1 MTTKQATS
9 GSDMKITPLKNLN
22 QPDLTLWWTNDV
34 KNAAR
39 ASQVTYIDD
48 DGNKTSY
55 GNMGLLYSAG
65 VTNYQ
70 PPLATETEPRE
81 LVVKTMSGKVWPKEL
96 VDEMDSELFSK
107 LYATMGSELR
117 VRMSE
122 KFDKEDETGKPPK
135 ATELLRYIVS
145 RIKMADPRAQERKAI
160 ADLENHL
167 STGMPP
173 GVTSEQL
180 FEWCDTTEV
189 LNAKCNPGKQ
199 GHELI
204 ERAIAAMPDEIVENI
219 EIKTEHAGAH
229 SDFHAAQAEWAGV
242 IERHAERETRRASGR
257 AMAAAGNDQGALIKL
272 QQQVELLT
280 AQVASAHAAQ
290 GHYPR
295 PSRPSAGHPYHA
307 ECGGKHPGGDDEC
320 WMLNLNKVPSSMA
333 SMLAGLHRKRAAK
346 GLPDMSAKFPPPAS
360 GHMVTCV
367 EVDDDD
373 VCVVARAS
381 AAMEA
386 VGRGEMLVD
395 SQASVDLFRREHVP
409 AGLACAVRWQESA
422 GGVGRAARCHAH
434 RHTESGRRGQE
445 WQELRRAAQGGLVGA
460 RAHGEPALC
469 ACGQGAGFQGTR
481 L

>member
-22 QPDLTLWWTNDV
+22 QPDLTLWWTNDI

-145 RIKMADPRAQERKAI
+145 KIKMTDSRAQERKAG

-167 STGMPP
+167 NTRMTS
-173 GVTSEQL
+173 GVTSEQM
-180 FEWCDTTEV
+180 FEWCDTAEM
-189 LNAKCNPGKQ
+189 LNAKCTPGKQ
-199 GHELI
+199 DHELI
-204 ERAIAAMPDEIVENI
+204 ERTITAMPDDIVEKI

-229 SDFHAAQAEWAGV
+229 SDYHAAQAEWAGV
-242 IERHAERETRRASGR
+242 IERHTERETRRASER
-257 AMAAAGNDQGALIKL
+257 AMNATGTAPGTTNQADNQAMIETQKKMAEL
-272 QQQVELLT
+272 QTQLYAIIESMGV
-280 AQVASAHAAQ
+280 
-290 GHYPR
+290 
-295 PSRPSAGHPYHA
+295 SAGLEAAHSVGMVRSQHPYHA
-307 ECGGKHPGGDDEC
+307 PCSSNHPDGDDGC
-320 WMLNLNKVPSSMA
+320 WMMHLDRVPKSMA
-333 SMLAGLHRKRAAK
+333 HMLAGLHRKRAAK
-346 GLPDMSAKFPPPAS
+346 NLPDL
-360 GHMVTCV
+360 T
-367 EVDDDD
+367 
-373 VCVVARAS
+373 
-381 AAMEA
+381 
-386 VGRGEMLVD
+386 
-395 SQASVDLFRREHVP
+395 
-409 AGLACAVRWQESA
+409 
-422 GGVGRAARCHAH
+422 
-434 RHTESGRRGQE
+434 
-445 WQELRRAAQGGLVGA
+445 AQYPLPK
-460 RAHGEPALC
+460 E
-469 ACGQGAGFQGTR
+469 
-481 L
+481 